1 MYKYK
6 KLLFSLCWFH
16 SILLERRKFKSLG
29 FNIPYDF
36 NDSDFNI
43 CKDILKLYLA
53 QYNDETPWAALRYLT
68 ANANYGGR
76 VTDSWDR
83 RLVNK

>member
-1 MYKYK
+1 V
-6 KLLFSLCWFH
+6 L
-16 SILLERRKFKSLG
+16 
-29 FNIPYDF
+29 
-36 NDSDFNI
+36 DFNI